1 MGHSDETP
9 QPDLNHASLPTDG
22 FGSVALIE
30 LSPLVSTTTGVL
42 VLFVGKRL
50 NRELKVLRNYSIPEP
65 VSGGLLVAILLTLL
79 YLLGGPEL
87 NFNLDSRDF
96 LLVYFF
102 TTVGMNA
109 RFSDLLRGGPALFIL
124 LGLTIG
130 YMTLQNVI
138 GVTMAGLLGL
148 QPATGLLLGTVSLI
162 GGHGTTI
169 AWAPTFVESFGI
181 GNALELGVAANTMG
195 LIAAC
200 VIGGPIARFLITRN
214 KILPNSDDRLDIGV
228 GHENEVTTQVDSYGI
243 LWAWLWLNVAMMIGY
258 TLNEALEVAGLK
270 LPLFVSCLIGGILIG
285 NARNFILKKDEAYQG
300 AKLGIALISDISLG
314 MFLTMALM
322 GLQVWELQG
331 LLLFITVVMLFQ
343 ILLSI
348 SFTIFIVFRAMG
360 KDYEASVISA
370 GFGGITLGSTA
381 TAIVNMTAV
390 AKQYGAA
397 HRAFIV
403 VPLVCGFFI
412 DLVNALII
420 NFFVGL

>member
-1 MGHSDETP
+1 MGHSGETP
-9 QPDLNHASLPTDG
+9 QPDLNHGALPNGG

-30 LSPLVSTTTGVL
+30 LSPLVSRTTGVL

-162 GGHGTTI
+162 GGHGTTTVSYTHLTL
-169 AWAPTFVESFGI
+169 PTI
-181 GNALELGVAANTMG
+181 
-195 LIAAC
+195 C
-200 VIGGPIARFLITRN
+200 
-214 KILPNSDDRLDIGV
+214 
-228 GHENEVTTQVDSYGI
+228 
-243 LWAWLWLNVAMMIGY
+243 
-258 TLNEALEVAGLK
+258 
-270 LPLFVSCLIGGILIG
+270 
-285 NARNFILKKDEAYQG
+285 
-300 AKLGIALISDISLG
+300 
-314 MFLTMALM
+314 
-322 GLQVWELQG
+322 
-331 LLLFITVVMLFQ
+331 
-343 ILLSI
+343 
-348 SFTIFIVFRAMG
+348 
-360 KDYEASVISA
+360 SV
-370 GFGGITLGSTA
+370 
-381 TAIVNMTAV
+381 
-390 AKQYGAA
+390 
-397 HRAFIV
+397 
-403 VPLVCGFFI
+403 
-412 DLVNALII
+412 
-420 NFFVGL
+420 